1 MLRRIRKMERH
12 DRFFRDEN
20 FLGTEHRP
28 WGFFTVLSEEADV
41 KIKRI
46 GVKPQGAL
54 SLQYHLH
61 RSEVW
66 NVISGQGVVR
76 IGDRRF
82 AAKAGDRFE
91 IASGEL
97 HRASSEVGM
106 IFIEVQ
112 RGDYLGEDDIVR
124 LEDKYDR
131 S

>member
-1 MLRRIRKMERH
+1 MKAT
-12 DRFFRDEN
+12 DPFFSDED
-20 FLGTEHRP
+20 FPGTEHRP
-28 WGFFTVLSEEADV
+28 WGFFTVLCEEAGV

-46 GVKPQGAL
+46 GIRPDSAL
-54 SLQYHLH
+54 SLQYHRH

-66 NVISGQGVVR
+66 NVISGKGVVQ
-76 IGDRRF
+76 IGEHSF

-91 IASGEL
+91 IAAHEL

-106 IFIEVQ
+106 TFIEVQ

-124 LEDKYDR
+124 LEDKYNR